1 MAVALATAQPAQTVD
16 AVISQVLTKLTICTH
31 TVFSYGSGEVATTA
45 ARPAILDD
53 PVDLRTVLIVHAL
66 LRLSDDLLIL
76 QMASYQILSSLMW
89 HQLRAAHFLRSRTC
103 QKIPSIPVQVY
114 LQLLNTDAKKL
125 NPNPS
130 ASIPLLI
137 FTQKTRNVRTAWTK
151 R

>member
-66 LRLSDDLLIL
+66 LRLSDDLPLRHLIL
-76 QMASYQILSSLMW
+76 QMASYQILKILFSHCALC
-89 HQLRAAHFLRSRTC
+89 QLERHVRM
-103 QKIPSIPVQVY
+103 
-114 LQLLNTDAKKL
+114 
-125 NPNPS
+125 S
-130 ASIPLLI
+130 A
-137 FTQKTRNVRTAWTK
+137 R
-151 R
+151 